1 MHDWRHY
8 QGIVFSKVFLFSFHL
23 IFPAMLKHPLL
34 NFVFCGITLPLV
46 LCISHPHLHLEC
58 YLLSN
63 YFEGCSLHPNLFSSR
78 SKDLFLSAVQKRNQT
93 KECKKMLSCFHH
105 RIFFFQIQMCAAHQK
120 QMDLVSAAIQSTY
133 NKFWTLQLFN

>member
-8 QGIVFSKVFLFSFHL
+8 QGIVFSKVFLFSFQL

-46 LCISHPHLHLEC
+46 LCILHLHLHLEC

-93 KECKKMLSCFHH
+93 KQCKKMLLLFSSQNIFLLDLNVRCSSETNGSCVSCNPKH
-105 RIFFFQIQMCAAHQK
+105 IQQIL
-120 QMDLVSAAIQSTY
+120 DFAII
-133 NKFWTLQLFN
+133 

>member
-46 LCISHPHLHLEC
+46 LCVSHPHLHLEC
-58 YLLSN
+58 YLFSN

-93 KECKKMLSCFHH
+93 KQCKKMLLLFSSQNIFLLDPNVHCSSETNGSCVSCNPKH
-105 RIFFFQIQMCAAHQK
+105 IQQIL
-120 QMDLVSAAIQSTY
+120 DFAII
-133 NKFWTLQLFN
+133 

>member
-93 KECKKMLSCFHH
+93 KQCKKMLLLFSSQN
-105 RIFFFQIQMCAAHQK
+105 IFLLDLNVRCSSET
-120 QMDLVSAAIQSTY
+120 MDLVSAAIQSTY